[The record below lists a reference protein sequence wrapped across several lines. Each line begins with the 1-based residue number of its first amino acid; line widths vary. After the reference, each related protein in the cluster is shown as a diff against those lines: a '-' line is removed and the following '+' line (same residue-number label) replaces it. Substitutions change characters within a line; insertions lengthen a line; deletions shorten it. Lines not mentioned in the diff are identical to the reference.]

1 MPRYR
6 YVCTKCSTEHI
17 IFHLYEEEPLTN
29 CSTPECAGCLVRSV
43 TKPVVP
49 HVLPVETTTG
59 ELTEEFIEESKEALK
74 QQKREA
80 KESTYEPS

>member
-6 YVCTKCSTEHI
+6 YVCSECQDEQI
-17 IFHLYEEEPLTN
+17 VFHLYDEKLDLVCPVIECEGGLARSLT
-29 CSTPECAGCLVRSV
+29 TPAIINKKE
-43 TKPVVP
+43 
-49 HVLPVETTTG
+49 VESSTG

-74 QQKREA
+74 QQKLEA

>member
-1 MPRYR
+1 MD
-6 YVCTKCSTEHI
+6 CAKEHI
-17 IFHLYEEEPLTN
+17 IFHLYNEKLHES
-29 CSTPECAGCLVRSV
+29 CSAPQCEGALLRSI

-49 HVLPVETTTG
+49 HTLPVETITG

-74 QQKREA
+74 QQKHEA

>member
-1 MPRYR
+1 
-6 YVCTKCSTEHI
+6 
-17 IFHLYEEEPLTN
+17 
-29 CSTPECAGCLVRSV
+29 
-43 TKPVVP
+43 
-49 HVLPVETTTG
+49 VLPVETTTG